1 MELSKPTRPLLTY
14 GTYPALAL
22 VTAVTLWGAVRWN
35 LNRDAII
42 GLLTAATIVTVFAV
56 ERLNPLQDRWSM
68 TKANFLGR
76 DLPFIGLAVVV
87 EQVATAAVSL
97 IAASAMPHDGF
108 GPLSHAPLLAQA
120 AFALVAQDLLWY
132 GYHRAGHALPRLWR
146 VHGLHHAPSQL
157 YVLMHQVFHPFDLL
171 VSRFLISLVVFKATG
186 IVPDAAFITI
196 AVLGLQQTVSHV
208 NSDLRVGRLNYVL
221 IGTETHRYHH
231 AALERG
237 NYGSAVAIW
246 DIAFGTFIYEPR
258 RIPDVLGLENPE
270 SFPDPRRFHT
280 ALAWPFRR
288 QADAYEASS
297 RSR

>member
-1 MELSKPTRPLLTY
+1 MELTKPARPLLTY

-22 VTAVTLWGAVRWN
+22 VTAVTLWAAIRWN

-42 GLLTAATIVTVFAV
+42 GLLTAVTIATVFTV

-68 TKANFLGR
+68 TKASFLGR

-97 IAASAMPHDGF
+97 IAASTMPDDGF
-108 GPLSHAPLLAQA
+108 GPMSHTPLLAQA

-132 GYHRAGHALPRLWR
+132 AYHRIAHTLPRLWR

-171 VSRFLISLVVFKATG
+171 MSRLLISLIVFKASG

-196 AVLGLQQTVSHV
+196 AVVGLQQTVSHV
-208 NSDLRVGRLNYVL
+208 NSDLRVGKLNYVL
-221 IGTETHRYHH
+221 IGAETHRYHH
-231 AALERG
+231 AAQERG

-246 DIAFGTFIYEPR
+246 DIAFGTFIYEPLR
-258 RIPDVLGLENPE
+258 VPSALGLEDPE
-270 SFPDPRRFHT
+270 SFPDPRRFR
-280 ALAWPFRR
+280 ASLAWPFLRSR
-288 QADAYEASS
+288 VVGGVSS
-297 RSR
+297 R